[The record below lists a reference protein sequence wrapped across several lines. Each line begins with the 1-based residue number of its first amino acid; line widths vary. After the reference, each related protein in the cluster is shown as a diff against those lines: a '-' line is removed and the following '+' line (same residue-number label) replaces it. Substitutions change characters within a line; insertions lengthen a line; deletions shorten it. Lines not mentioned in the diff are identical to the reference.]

1 MVKVRKMEIKDLAEV
16 WKLGTTELDL
26 ENKLYHKFW
35 DQNEMFRYFTK
46 DPEYCIV
53 AEEEGEIIG
62 FGIGNRKAF
71 SQSTEDLAIIGWIVV
86 HKKHRRKGVGTLLC
100 NDLIEKLKESGAQKI
115 IADVESTNEASIKML
130 EKLSFEKS
138 FSVHWFSKELAI

>member
-1 MVKVRKMEIKDLAEV
+1 MVKIRNMEIKDLADV

-26 ENKLYHKFW
+26 DSILYHKFW
-35 DQNEMFRYFTK
+35 DQNELFRSFTK

-53 AEEEGEIIG
+53 AEEEGKIIG
-62 FGIGNRKAF
+62 FGIGNRQAF
-71 SQSTEDLAIIGWIVV
+71 SQSTEDIAIIGWIVV

-100 NDLIEKLKESGAQKI
+100 NNLIQKLKKSGVSKI

-130 EKLSFEKS
+130 ERLSFEKS
-138 FSVHWFSKELAI
+138 FSVHWFSKELKT